1 MKLRKRLMSF
11 ATVLAITVLCTVTA
25 FATPSKG
32 TEDETP
38 TPTPTPTEKETDE
51 KSPATGENSNYIAAV
66 LVAAGLSAAGVYTFS
81 RKEAR

>member
-1 MKLRKRLMSF
+1 MKLRKKLLSF
-11 ATVLAITVLCTVTA
+11 ATVLAMTVLCTCTA
-25 FATPSKG
+25 FAAPSKG
-32 TEDETP
+32 TDDQKPAP
-38 TPTPTPTEKETDE
+38 TAAAAEKDTDA